1 MKMNRKKRNFNNH
14 STLDCDYNN
23 MKYLQNTVIDD
34 NVISFYL
41 KKITLSLA
49 LPSIKIADVL
59 YNYIDTIVV
68 VFLCFSLFPC

>member
-23 MKYLQNTVIDD
+23 MKYLQTTVIDD

-49 LPSIKIADVL
+49 LSFAFNKD
-59 YNYIDTIVV
+59 
-68 VFLCFSLFPC
+68 C

>member
-1 MKMNRKKRNFNNH
+1 MKMIRKKRNINNH
-14 STLDCDYNN
+14 STLDCDYNNNN

-49 LPSIKIADVL
+49 LSFAFNKD
-59 YNYIDTIVV
+59 
-68 VFLCFSLFPC
+68 C